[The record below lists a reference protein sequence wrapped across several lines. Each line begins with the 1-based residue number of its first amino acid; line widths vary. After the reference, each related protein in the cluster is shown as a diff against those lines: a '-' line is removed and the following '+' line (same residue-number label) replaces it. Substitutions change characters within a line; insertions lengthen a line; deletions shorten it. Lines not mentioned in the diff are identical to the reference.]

1 MIYSLGES
9 KPKLKNKNF
18 IASNAV
24 VIGDVIIS
32 LNVSIWFGVTIRAD
46 VEKIEIG
53 EGTNIQDG
61 SILHADP
68 GFPLKI
74 GKNVTVGHNVVLHG
88 CNIMEN
94 TLVGIN
100 SVILNG
106 AKIGK
111 NCLIGANTLI
121 PENYLIPDGS
131 VVLGS
136 PGKIKRSIKSH
147 EIKAISLSAEHYINN
162 GKKFLSDL
170 NEVTSI

>member
-1 MIYSLGES
+1 MTIYSLCKS
-9 KPKLKNKNF
+9 IPKIENENF
-18 IASNAV
+18 IASNSSI
-24 VIGDVIIS
+24 IGDVYLS
-32 LNVSIWFGVTIRAD
+32 LNVSIWFGVVIRAD
-46 VEKIEIG
+46 VEKIKIG

-68 GFPLKI
+68 GFPLTI
-74 GKNVTVGHNVVLHG
+74 ERNVTIGHKVVLHG

-106 AKIGK
+106 AKVGK

-121 PENYLIPDGS
+121 PESSVIPDGS
-131 VVLGS
+131 VVFGS
-136 PGKIKRSIKSH
+136 PGRIKRSIKNQ
-147 EIKAISLSAEHYINN
+147 EIQAIELSAEHYINN

-170 NEVTSI
+170 NQVI